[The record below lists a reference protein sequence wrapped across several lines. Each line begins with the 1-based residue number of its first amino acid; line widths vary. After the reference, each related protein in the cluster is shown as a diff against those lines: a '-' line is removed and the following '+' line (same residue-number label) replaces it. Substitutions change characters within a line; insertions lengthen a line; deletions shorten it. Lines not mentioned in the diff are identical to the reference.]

1 MVNKHKYLILLAL
14 FNTAF
19 AVPTESAPLSA
30 KLNSTSSAPVN
41 AVKPLTVNNAVLQ
54 QADDDYAKLQALK
67 RQAAIKEQQDKLA
80 PKVIANT
87 TSTNGSK
94 SGGIG
99 ETVVTNVVIDSNGTN
114 FATLQFADGSS
125 LNVEPGSKIGKYTV
139 SNIDLTGVRISSC
152 THKKCGKG
160 ILIKRAYPVVP
171 KATLQPTQSTAV
183 FTPASSSNDSTVPP
197 LSKVN

>member
-19 AVPTESAPLSA
+19 AVAPESAPSA
-30 KLNSTSSAPVN
+30 KQNSTSSAPVN

-87 TSTNGSK
+87 TSTNNGSK